1 MRFFAI
7 DAAAELLGINRN
19 TLTKRI
25 KRAPALL
32 KAGVIRI
39 ERGAFMVD
47 VHEMALRFP
56 DLKQNPMGGNPRG
69 PKPKPKIKPET
80 PKSQR
85 KKKTVAGTGEAVQR
99 AATVE
104 PSDREVESAMDYT
117 TARAAKEK
125 WNARAAKMNYQREM
139 GKLIP
144 ADAVV
149 KGWIDIAT
157 LTQKSLLSVPD
168 RIAPLLVGETDQ
180 AIIHKRMTDEIRY
193 ALKNLSFTLAG
204 SSETP
209 KPKEPDAQS
218 LPDRLPS

>member
-85 KKKTVAGTGEAVQR
+85 KKKTVAG

-125 WNARAAKMNYQREM
+125 WNARTAKMNYQREM

-144 ADAVV
+144 ADAVAKEWV
-149 KGWIDIAT
+149 DIAT

-209 KPKEPDAQS
+209 KPKEPDARN
-218 LPDRLPS
+218 D